1 MPNCTPDGA
10 RHQDAI
16 LVGPGGP
23 IPKQPRACRAGLSQ
37 GGTVWSLR
45 VVAGPIAGQRCYNPR
60 MRLGVPELLIILAIA
75 ILIFGGSRLPE
86 LGRGIGKAI
95 RNFKD
100 ATIEGGGDKRE

>member
-1 MPNCTPDGA
+1 
-10 RHQDAI
+10 
-16 LVGPGGP
+16 
-23 IPKQPRACRAGLSQ
+23 
-37 GGTVWSLR
+37 
-45 VVAGPIAGQRCYNPR
+45 